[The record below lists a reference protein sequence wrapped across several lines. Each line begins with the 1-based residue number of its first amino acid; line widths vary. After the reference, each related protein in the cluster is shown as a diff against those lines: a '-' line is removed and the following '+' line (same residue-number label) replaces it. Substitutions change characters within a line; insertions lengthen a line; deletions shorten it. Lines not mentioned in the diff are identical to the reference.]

1 MSRWREPQPRSTA
14 VITPDGYAML
24 NNELQTLW
32 IKRKEVNAALSA
44 AAAEGDRSE
53 NAEYIYR
60 KKQQGE
66 IDRKIRYLQKR
77 LPDLRVIDQIGN
89 KEQVFF
95 GAHIELEKQE
105 PEQIALKQA
114 GSTQKNFKKV
124 IYRIVGPD
132 ETNADKGWISI
143 DSPLAQALL
152 KKYVDDEVTIILAGK
167 KNTFHINN
175 ISYTSFR

>member
-24 NNELQTLW
+24 NNELQALW
-32 IKRKEVNAALSA
+32 VKRKEVNAALSA

-89 KEQVFF
+89 KEQIFF
-95 GAHIELEKQE
+95 GAYVELERESELDNQ
-105 PEQIALKQA
+105 
-114 GSTQKNFKKV
+114 GGNVV

-132 ETNADKGWISI
+132 ETDADKGWISI
-143 DSPLAQALL
+143 DSPLAKALL
-152 KKYVDDEVTIILAGK
+152 KKYVDDEVTITLGDK
-167 KNTFHINN
+167 RHTYLVNT
-175 ISYTSFR
+175 ISYTPFR